1 MPPATR
7 ATRTQPLHRKA
18 RVALGTASTVT
29 PTSPK
34 TASPM
39 LMAAFVFAAAS
50 AQQPVKATYVIDGKK
65 VENFDGSQPR
75 GKTIVNYTIEPEHN
89 IHVIITSA
97 YGTKGQ
103 EIAKVQVTS
112 TQERVEAGEGKA
124 ATSTSEGIHVG
135 SSEVTLFVLDGKT
148 VPYASI
154 KGLPSPKVASMKV
167 IKDKQDSDYIKYS
180 KDAKQAHKC
189 IVVITTK

>member
-1 MPPATR
+1 
-7 ATRTQPLHRKA
+7 
-18 RVALGTASTVT
+18 
-29 PTSPK
+29 
-34 TASPM
+34 M

-65 VENFDGSQPR
+65 VENFDGSQLK
-75 GKTIVNYTIEPEHN
+75 GKTIVNYTIDPEHN

-97 YGTKGQ
+97 YDTKGR
-103 EIAKVQVTS
+103 EIAKVQVIS

-124 ATSTSEGIHVG
+124 VTSTSEVIHVG
-135 SSEVTLFVLDGKT
+135 SSEGALFVLDGKT

-154 KGLPSPKVASMKV
+154 KGLPSAKVASIKV

-180 KDAKQAHKC
+180 KDAKQAPKC